1 MSELIRRDY
10 YNPAAVSRQARKE
23 LERIEQAA
31 LVKRA
36 ALEATAKDALNQLE
50 AREQLVQYQAQS
62 RIKGTYDLA
71 EYADHRA
78 TQLNHGIGQQTQD
91 NPGLELILRNFENTA
106 AVTTNLVIYQY
117 GTGR

>member
-1 MSELIRRDY
+1 MSELIRRDDY
-10 YNPAAVSRQARKE
+10 DPAPVSRQTRKE

-31 LVKRA
+31 MVRRA
-36 ALEATAKDALNQLE
+36 ALEAAAKDAVNHLE
-50 AREQLVQYQAQS
+50 AREQLRQYEAQS

-78 TQLNHGIGQQTQD
+78 TQLNHGIGQQTRD